1 MSEEP
6 VREYRRQT
14 AGRRSGVNR
23 RKGERRVRDIPV
35 GIERRKDGDRRSGGD
50 RRSRGDRRSGVD
62 RRTIR
67 YT

>member
-35 GIERRKDGDRRSGGD
+35 GIERRKDGDRRS
-50 RRSRGDRRSGVD
+50 RGDRRSGVD